1 MSMARESVA
10 NPSFSAAVKLADLD
24 DYLAPAQSC
33 VVPILTA
40 ERQNDQAVT
49 RSVSGRARGNGVPGL
64 GRSGIRTGDYGNS
77 DRFNQGANLNDGKEY
92 GRADLIRLVKPGR
105 ETGRAITD
113 RGMHATG
120 SRKREAVA
128 MTSARKGNSAPNPN
142 MTQGQEDAAGGEKG
156 NAIAA
161 STAVAK
167 VSLYDCLA
175 CSGCVTS
182 AEAVL
187 LDHHSVDQFL
197 RSVRSSSAKSITVVS
212 LSFQS
217 ITALA
222 HEFGS
227 SPAKTLR
234 RISTLFR
241 LAGATYVLGT
251 QVSDAIAVLEAER
264 EFVRRYREAAE
275 RTASERA
282 HLQSTVQ
289 VETDKEEG
297 LSSPPTGGHS
307 IDETTI
313 PLVPADG
320 LLPVL
325 TSFCPGLVCYAE
337 KSLHPSLLP
346 YFSRVRSSQQIQ
358 GVLVKGLLC
367 EVHNARSFF
376 SRWRVAIPMANWFL
390 SPMMKR
396 TLSRYCHLTA
406 GLSKQVCQQAAP
418 SNTAKTGNGDMHPLA
433 GDLPSS
439 RVQTDLRV
447 PAKVEC
453 LRRNEELTPGDIFHV
468 CVMPCFDKKLE
479 AARPEFRSTPM
490 ATAAD
495 CLHSVSASSGH
506 RLLSGLSEQAGTSLP
521 NNGASGGDTPDVDL
535 VLATNEVT
543 TLMERLNVTFDE
555 LDDSPVD
562 DFYDYFSGLWYQGS
576 RCSGPFVGEPPH
588 LADGACSMTQWG
600 TPEDSPLPMLG
611 HPVEQE
617 TPASRSD
624 NIDKEFSKRDVKPS
638 RPSEYLSGSGGYTDR
653 VFRRA
658 AWELFGVKVEGPLQF
673 TQGRNEDY
681 KEVTL
686 VVDGEEK
693 LRFAIA
699 YGFRNIR
706 NVVQRLKREISEE
719 TSKNNSRDHLRSPVR
734 DFSNREHTASPHA
747 DIRID
752 GADEECIAVS
762 HRRNKRAQRRF
773 PHFIELAACPGGCLN
788 GGGQMLSL
796 GRSQRRASKNSHRY
810 ISTDST
816 CKSGTRISEVTI
828 SAKSG
833 AIETERVIDAHA
845 AGLSGLSSVTEG
857 KVGSTSAKPD
867 SETQKPLTCLTDL
880 LHSSFVFHDPLHSRE
895 IELAYRYLQ
904 GRVRSSSASIG
915 EEPVKTNRRQWR
927 QSRAVKDRSDGEV
940 TVDWWQRALSEE
952 QEYKAMYTS
961 FKSIFLTSERPSGAT
976 MASLKW

>member
-1 MSMARESVA
+1 MAQESAA
-10 NPSFSAAVKLADLD
+10 NASFSAAVKLADLD

-33 VVPILTA
+33 VVPLLTG
-40 ERQNDQAVT
+40 ERQTDQAVT
-49 RSVSGRARGNGVPGL
+49 GSVSGQTRGNGVPGL
-64 GRSGIRTGDYGNS
+64 GRRGIRTGDYGHS
-77 DRFNQGANLNDGKEY
+77 DRFNRGANLNDAKEY
-92 GRADLIRLVKPGR
+92 GRADLIRLVEPGQ
-105 ETGRAITD
+105 ETGRATTD
-113 RGMHATG
+113 RGMRAPGT
-120 SRKREAVA
+120 RKRGVVA
-128 MTSARKGNSAPNPN
+128 TASAQEGNGAPNPN
-142 MTQGQEDAAGGEKG
+142 MTQGQEDAAGAEKG
-156 NAIAA
+156 DALAE

-212 LSFQS
+212 VSFQS

-289 VETDKEEG
+289 VGTDKQEG
-297 LSSPPTGGHS
+297 LSSAPTGGDS

-376 SRWRVAIPMANWFL
+376 SRWLVAIPMANWFL

-406 GLSKQVCQQAAP
+406 ASSEQACQPAAS
-418 SNTAKTGNGDMHPLA
+418 SNTAKTNNGDMHPLA
-433 GDLPSS
+433 SDLRSR
-439 RVQTDLRV
+439 RVQRDLCV

-453 LRRNEELTPGDIFHV
+453 LRLNEELTPGDIFHV

-490 ATAAD
+490 ATAAG
-495 CLHSVSASSGH
+495 CLYSVSASSSH
-506 RLLSGLSEQAGTSLP
+506 RLLAGLSEQAGTSLP
-521 NNGASGGDTPDVDL
+521 NNGGSGGDIPDVDL

-555 LDDSPVD
+555 LDESPVD

-576 RCSGPFVGEPPH
+576 HCSGPFVGEPPH
-588 LADGACSMTQWG
+588 LADGPCSMTQWG
-600 TPEDSPLPMLG
+600 THEDSTVPMLG
-611 HPVEQE
+611 QTVEQE

-624 NIDKEFSKRDVKPS
+624 SIDEECSKIDVKPS
-638 RPSEYLSGSGGYTDR
+638 RPSEYFSGSGGYTDR

-719 TSKNNSRDHLRSPVR
+719 TSKNNSRDHLRSPVC
-734 DFSNREHTASPHA
+734 DYSNREHTASPHA

-752 GADEECIAVS
+752 GAVEESIAVA
-762 HRRNKRAQRRF
+762 HKRNKRAQRRF

-796 GRSQRRASKNSHRY
+796 GRSQARASKNSHGC
-810 ISTDST
+810 SSPDST
-816 CKSGTRISEVTI
+816 GKSDTTLSEITI
-828 SAKSG
+828 SVNSAALK
-833 AIETERVIDAHA
+833 AERVNDSHP
-845 AGLSGLSSVTEG
+845 AGLSGLSSGTAG
-857 KVGSTSAKPD
+857 KAGSPSAKPD
-867 SETQKPLTCLTDL
+867 GEGQKPLTCLTDL
-880 LHSSFVFHDPLHSRE
+880 LHSSFVFHNPLHRQE
-895 IELAYRYLQ
+895 VELAYRYLQ

-927 QSRAVKDRSDGEV
+927 QSRRVKDRSDGEV

-952 QEYKAMYTS
+952 QEYNAMYTS
-961 FKSIFLTSERPSGAT
+961 FKSIFLTSEPSSGAT